1 MGGLACEE
9 AVGRA
14 HDRPFTIDDS
24 KFAFYDSWLEICL
37 PKFHLYSVPLMSL
50 ITTNLELSFKRT
62 RPRRHGTMVPN
73 VQCEM
78 RLLESPPDFLW
89 FPVGDEFTQPSL
101 RLLLH
106 ACRCESSL
114 LLIFMIGMYL
124 VSRLSRRSVCHPF
137 FSSPLLIPIPIPP
150 DSQFQ
155 VSTGAGGTAT
165 GRHITSRSR
174 RVRERRSSR
183 GKSI

>member
-62 RPRRHGTMVPN
+62 RPRRHGTMVPK

-137 FSSPLLIPIPIPP
+137 FSSPDPHP
-150 DSQFQ
+150 DSPRFPI
-155 VSTGAGGTAT
+155 SSIHRG
-165 GRHITSRSR
+165 GRHGNGEAHHFAFAT
-174 RVRERRSSR
+174 RE
-183 GKSI
+183 GKTQ